1 MTDFHFASADVLDN
15 LGSAAVRYKHNIH
28 ALKLLRTLKDHGG
41 TPTPAEQAAL
51 SRYVGWGSSELI
63 NKAFPK
69 SELGQPT
76 KEIEALLTEDEITHL
91 RSSSLSAFFTPL
103 PIIAALYDTL
113 EYLGLGT
120 FSTFRLLDPAA
131 GIGHFI
137 GAMPTHLRDKANC
150 VAVEIDPVSTA
161 IAGLLYPSI
170 KLHQQ
175 PFEDVSLPKDFFD
188 LVIGNVPFGDY
199 PVADNSINE
208 KYLKQQIHDYFF
220 VKAVAL
226 AKPGAIIAFLT
237 STGTLD
243 KKDNRVRRHLSK
255 HAELL
260 TALRLPNDVFKH
272 NAGTQVVTD
281 LVLLRKRVRPDEAAP
296 DREPWIH
303 SEEATFPLRKGGTS
317 TTIINR
323 TFIDDPSRI
332 LGTPMIAPSMYGGSE
347 QLIVTPNKSD
357 LRQAIVDAVRTTLP
371 HDLLLS
377 AIHSQTS
384 HAPKLLSDQGIN
396 QDAQSELNAATSS
409 FHANQTQGAR
419 ATALVDIYAAAKSV
433 LNLQLL
439 EGNDTELQAAQ
450 ATLNT
455 RYDNFTS
462 RFGYINSKQNQ
473 KLFRRD
479 NPFVSF
485 LRALEEK
492 TPAGRFTKAKLFHS
506 RTINTHRPA
515 AHASTPHEALLH
527 CLNDRGCVD
536 LDFIAALLRTP
547 KADAIAGLTG
557 LVFQTPTGDWVTAD
571 EYLSGNVRA
580 KLLEAQAAAAIDPTF
595 QHNVDALK
603 TVQPRPLG
611 AGEIIARLGAGWV
624 PEEIVTAF
632 ATALVPDYN
641 GKITYNAPLARW
653 IVPRASYNAATTFEA
668 TQRWGTPRAHAIELL
683 EDALNLRRT
692 AVYDEKGKGK
702 DKVRVLNLVE
712 TAAAQ
717 AKLTEI
723 KDHFM
728 DWVWD
733 DPDREQELCDRYNHT
748 FNVYR
753 ARQFDGSHLTLP
765 GSATSQIL
773 KPHQKD
779 SVWRALQTK
788 SGLLPNHPTGSG
800 KTYIGIAS
808 AMELRRLGLASK
820 PLVTVPPI
828 AVSTWVAQA
837 QSLYPTIRL
846 LTTDVN
852 DFTKERRGETL
863 SRIATGD
870 WDLIIVPHSSFKLLP
885 LMPATLRRFVQREID
900 TLRSYIADLENE
912 DDFASRRSIKQLERQ
927 AKTLEAQLK
936 EEDGAIRRDDERTI
950 TWEELGVD
958 ALIVDEFDA
967 FKNLGFATKMTRIA
981 GLPNSHSQQAF
992 DMYLKIQ
999 YLREHGGRV
1008 IALTATAISNTVA
1021 EIYTLQ
1027 RYLQPD
1033 LLEQLGLSHFDAW
1046 AQMFGDTVTELE
1058 LKVDGSGWRQHSR
1071 FAKFVNVPELSRQ
1084 LQQVLDIKTKKDL
1097 NLPTPALIGGS
1108 SIIEEIE
1115 QSPAQQ
1121 AFTQS
1126 LADRADAIK
1135 TGRVKPNEDNMLM
1148 VTSDGRKAALDI
1160 RLVRPDL
1167 PEDPDSKI
1175 NHVANNVH
1183 AVWQRTHT
1191 NAGAQLLFLDLSVP
1205 KSSDSQCLLPEKGGE
1220 LESEETPT
1228 ERLLRQ
1234 SLYHEIKRKLIRTGI
1249 PADEIQFIHSANTQ
1263 TKKARLIEA
1272 VNAGKVRVLLGSTS
1286 KMGVAMNAQE
1296 RLIALH
1302 HIDAPWRPRDVEQRE
1317 GRILRQGNIFDA
1329 VFIFL
1334 YVTKGSMDCYT
1345 WQILESKA
1353 RFIHQILSG
1362 EITQRTA
1369 EDIGDMVL
1377 TTAQVK
1383 AIASGNPQV
1392 MQRVQLELNLI
1403 KLERLRAAYYNNRA
1417 TMRHELSYLPNL
1429 VNICQTEI
1437 DWHKQA
1443 LTARQPPL
1451 LDNTFAI
1458 RLKKTL
1464 TDQSFA
1470 LINERQEAGRT
1481 LRHLSSLAASA
1492 LNKAKSGTD
1501 IHEHVGNYRGFNLFL
1516 HTNSNIFQIN
1526 SLFTDYIEIHLV
1538 PENETRPY
1546 GVRPY
1551 TAAIT
1556 DTDVGIIQSIDHQL
1570 RSIDQY
1576 LGDAT
1581 STHTRLTKKIT
1592 DLQNEVS
1599 QPWKHLTDYRQM
1611 RHDYEQVAIELQ
1623 SKGITVESAVR
1634 FTNLTEEELA
1644 VVPLNTLPQPTQPV
1658 YLIQTN
1664 TRNPFTGREPD
1675 LIIAPNDPRN
1685 TLTQTHPVGTLA
1697 TVPLSTPANDSFFNT
1712 PDVTPEPIN
1721 LDRVLQLGFDFLF
1734 VDGEPQP
1741 HLHP

>member
-1 MTDFHFASADVLDN
+1 MTDFQFASPDVLNN
-15 LGSAAVRYKHNIH
+15 LGSAAVRYKQNLQ
-28 ALKLLRTLKDHGG
+28 ALKILRTLKHQGG
-41 TPTPAEQAAL
+41 TPTTAEQTIL

-63 NKAFPK
+63 NKAFPR
-69 SELGQPT
+69 SELGEPT
-76 KEIEALLTEDEITHL
+76 KELEALLSEDEITQL

-103 PIIAALYDTL
+103 PIIAAIYDIL
-113 EYLGLGT
+113 DYLGL
-120 FSTFRLLDPAA
+120 STLSSLRILEPAA
-131 GIGHFI
+131 GIGHFF
-137 GAMPTHLRDKANC
+137 GAMPTHLREKANC
-150 VAVEIDPVSTA
+150 VAVEIDQISAA
-161 IAGLLYPSI
+161 ITELLYPST
-170 KLHQQ
+170 KLHHQ
-175 PFEDVSLPKDFFD
+175 PFEDVGLPKDFFD
-188 LVIGNVPFGDY
+188 LIIGNVPFGDY
-199 PVADNSINE
+199 PVADSSISD

-243 KKDNRVRRHLSK
+243 KKDDRVRRHLSK

-272 NAGTQVVTD
+272 NAGTQVITD
-281 LVLLRKRVRPDEAAP
+281 LVLLRKRVTPDETAP

-303 SEEATFPLRKGGTS
+303 SEETSFPLRKGGTS

-347 QLIVTPNKSD
+347 QLLVNPNNAD
-357 LRQAIVDAVRTTLP
+357 LRQAIIDAVRTTLP
-371 HDLLLS
+371 HNLLLPTTQSHTPQGPKALS
-377 AIHSQTS
+377 AE
-384 HAPKLLSDQGIN
+384 GI
-396 QDAQSELNAATSS
+396 QEDAHSELNAETSS

-419 ATALVDIYAAAKSV
+419 ATALVDIYAAAKTV

-439 EGNDTELQAAQ
+439 EGNDSELQLAQ

-492 TPAGRFTKAKLFHS
+492 TPTGGFIKAKLFHS

-515 AHASTPHEALLH
+515 AQASTPHEALLH
-527 CLNDRGCVD
+527 CLNERGSVD
-536 LDFIAALLRTP
+536 LDFISALLRTP
-547 KADAIAGLTG
+547 TTDVIASLKGLI
-557 LVFQTPTGDWVTAD
+557 FQTPTGNWVTAD
-571 EYLSGNVRA
+571 DYLSGNVRA
-580 KLLEAQAAAAIDPTF
+580 KLLEAEAAAAIDPIF
-595 QHNVDALK
+595 EHNVHALR

-641 GKITYNAPLARW
+641 GQITYNAPLARW
-653 IVPRASYNAATTFEA
+653 IVPCASYNAAHTFEA
-668 TQRWGTPRAHAIELL
+668 TQRWGTPRVHAIELL

-692 AVYDEKGKGK
+692 AVYDQKGTGK

-728 DWVWD
+728 EWVWD
-733 DPDREQELCDRYNHT
+733 DPNREQELCDRYNHT

-753 ARQFDGSHLTLP
+753 ARHFDGSHLTLP
-765 GSATSQIL
+765 GSATSQTL
-773 KPHQKD
+773 QPHQKD

-788 SGLLPNHPTGSG
+788 TGLLPNHPTGSG

-808 AMELRRLGLASK
+808 AMELRRLGLVSK

-828 AVSTWVAQA
+828 AVSTWIAQA

-852 DFTKERRGETL
+852 DFTRERRGETL

-900 TLRSYIADLENE
+900 TLRSHITDLESE

-958 ALIVDEFDA
+958 YLIVDEFDA
-967 FKNLGFATKMTRIA
+967 FKNLAFATKMTRIA

-992 DMYLKIQ
+992 DMHVKIQ

-1008 IALTATAISNTVA
+1008 LALTATAISNTVA
-1021 EIYTLQ
+1021 EIYTVQ
-1027 RYLQPD
+1027 RYLQPEV
-1033 LLEQLGLSHFDAW
+1033 LEQLGLSHFDAW

-1058 LKVDGSGWRQHSR
+1058 LKVDGSGWRQHTR

-1115 QSPAQQ
+1115 PSPAQQ
-1121 AFTQS
+1121 EFTQT

-1135 TGRVKPNEDNMLM
+1135 TCRVKPNQDNMLM

-1167 PEDPDSKI
+1167 PEDPDGKI

-1205 KSSDSQCLLPEKGGE
+1205 KSRDLLDTATAQ
-1220 LESEETPT
+1220 LESSEETAT

-1234 SLYHEIKRKLIRTGI
+1234 SLYHEIKTKLIRKGI
-1249 PADEIQFIHSANTQ
+1249 PADEIQFIHSADTQ

-1272 VNAGKVRVLLGSTS
+1272 VNAGKVRILLGSTS

-1369 EDIGDMVL
+1369 EDIGEMVL

-1403 KLERLRAAYYNNRA
+1403 KLERLRAAYYNNRSS
-1417 TMRHELSYLPNL
+1417 MRHELSYLPNR
-1429 VNICQTEI
+1429 VNIHQTEI

-1443 LTARQPPL
+1443 LTKRQPPL
-1451 LDNTFAI
+1451 LDDRFAI

-1464 TDQSFA
+1464 ADESFA
-1470 LINERQEAGRT
+1470 LVDKRQEAGRI
-1481 LRHLSSLAASA
+1481 LRHLSSLASSA
-1492 LNKAKSGTD
+1492 LNKATPGTY

-1516 HTNSNIFQIN
+1516 HTNANIFQTQ
-1526 SLFTDYIEIHLV
+1526 FT
-1538 PENETRPY
+1538 
-1546 GVRPY
+1546 
-1551 TAAIT
+1551 
-1556 DTDVGIIQSIDHQL
+1556 
-1570 RSIDQY
+1570 
-1576 LGDAT
+1576 
-1581 STHTRLTKKIT
+1581 
-1592 DLQNEVS
+1592 
-1599 QPWKHLTDYRQM
+1599 
-1611 RHDYEQVAIELQ
+1611 
-1623 SKGITVESAVR
+1623 
-1634 FTNLTEEELA
+1634 
-1644 VVPLNTLPQPTQPV
+1644 V
-1658 YLIQTN
+1658 Y
-1664 TRNPFTGREPD
+1664 
-1675 LIIAPNDPRN
+1675 
-1685 TLTQTHPVGTLA
+1685 
-1697 TVPLSTPANDSFFNT
+1697 
-1712 PDVTPEPIN
+1712 
-1721 LDRVLQLGFDFLF
+1721 
-1734 VDGEPQP
+1734 
-1741 HLHP
+1741 

>member
-1 MTDFHFASADVLDN
+1 MTDFQFASPDVLNN
-15 LGSAAVRYKHNIH
+15 LGSAAVRYKQNVE
-28 ALKLLRTLKDHGG
+28 ALKVLRTLKDQGG
-41 TPTPAEQAAL
+41 APTTTEQTAL

-63 NKAFPK
+63 NKAFPR
-69 SELGQPT
+69 SELGEPT
-76 KEIEALLTEDEITHL
+76 KEIKALLTEDEIAQL

-103 PIIAALYDTL
+103 PIVAAIYDIL
-113 EYLGLGT
+113 DYLGLAT
-120 FSTFRLLDPAA
+120 LSSPRILDPAA
-131 GIGHFI
+131 GTGHFI
-137 GAMPTHLRDKANC
+137 GAMPTHLREKANC
-150 VAVEIDPVSTA
+150 VAVEIDRISAA
-161 IAGLLYPSI
+161 ITGLLYPST

-199 PVADNSINE
+199 PVADSSISE

-243 KKDNRVRRHLSK
+243 KKDNRTRRHLSTY
-255 HAELL
+255 AELL

-272 NAGTQVVTD
+272 NAGTQVITD
-281 LVLLRKRVRPDEAAP
+281 LILLRKRITPDETAP

-303 SEEATFPLRKGGTS
+303 SEEASYPLRKGGTS
-317 TTIINR
+317 TTTINR

-347 QLIVTPNKSD
+347 QLIVTPNNAD
-357 LRQAIVDAVRTTLP
+357 LRQAIVDAVRTALP
-371 HDLLLS
+371 QNVLLP
-377 AIHSQTS
+377 AIHSPALHGPTV
-384 HAPKLLSDQGIN
+384 LSEQGIH
-396 QDAQSELNAATSS
+396 QEAHSELNAASS
-409 FHANQTQGAR
+409 CFHANHTQGSR
-419 ATALVDIYAAAKSV
+419 ATALVDIYAAAKTV

-439 EGNDTELQAAQ
+439 DSDDSDLQSAQ
-450 ATLNT
+450 AKLNSL
-455 RYDNFTS
+455 YDNFTS

-492 TPAGRFTKAKLFHS
+492 TPTGRFTKAKLFHA

-515 AHASTPHEALLH
+515 TQANNPHEALLH
-527 CLNDRGCVD
+527 CLNERGSVD
-536 LDFIAALLRTP
+536 LDFIATLARTAKP
-547 KADAIAGLTG
+547 DVIASLTG
-557 LVFQTPTGDWVTAD
+557 LIFQTPTGNWITAD

-580 KLLEAQAAAAIDPTF
+580 KQLEAEAAAAIDQTF
-595 QHNVDALK
+595 QQNVDALRA
-603 TVQPRPLG
+603 VQPRRLG
-611 AGEIIARLGAGWV
+611 AGEIIARLGAAWV

-632 ATALVPDYN
+632 ANALVPDYN
-641 GKITYNAPLARW
+641 GQITYNAPLARW
-653 IVPRASYNAATTFEA
+653 IVPRASYTAATTFEA

-712 TAAAQ
+712 TVAAQ

-728 DWVWD
+728 EWVWE
-733 DPDREQELCDRYNHT
+733 DPDREQKLCELYNQR

-765 GSATSQIL
+765 GTATTETL

-788 SGLLPNHPTGSG
+788 TGLLPNHPVGSG

-808 AMELRRLGLASK
+808 AMELRRLGLATK
-820 PLVTVPPI
+820 PLVTVPSI
-828 AVSTWVAQA
+828 AVSTWITQA
-837 QSLYPTIRL
+837 QTLYPTIRL
-846 LTTDVN
+846 LTTEAN

-900 TLRSYIADLENE
+900 TLRSYILDLENE
-912 DDFASRRSIKQLERQ
+912 EDMASRRSIKQLERQ
-927 AKTLEAQLK
+927 AKILEAQLK
-936 EEDGAIRRDDERTI
+936 EADGAIRRDDETTI

-967 FKNLGFATKMTRIA
+967 FKNLGFATKMSRIA

-992 DMYLKIQ
+992 DMHVKIQ
-999 YLREHGGRV
+999 YLREHGGRM

-1021 EIYTLQ
+1021 EIYTVQ
-1027 RYLQPD
+1027 RYLQPE

-1084 LQQVLDIKTKKDL
+1084 LQQVLDIKTKRDL
-1097 NLPTPALIGGS
+1097 NLPTPTLIGGS

-1115 QSPAQQ
+1115 PSPAQLE
-1121 AFTQS
+1121 FTQT
-1126 LADRADAIK
+1126 LALRADAIK
-1135 TGRVKPNEDNMLM
+1135 TCKVKPNEDNMLL

-1205 KSSDSQCLLPEKGGE
+1205 RSTNSQCVLPDIAGGE
-1220 LESEETPT
+1220 LESNEETAT
-1228 ERLLRQ
+1228 ERCLRL
-1234 SLYHEIKRKLIRTGI
+1234 SLYHEIKDKLIRKGI
-1249 PADEIQFIHSANTQ
+1249 PADEIQFVHSADTQ
-1263 TKKARLIEA
+1263 TKKARLIEE
-1272 VNAGKVRVLLGSTS
+1272 VNAGKVRILLGSTS

-1317 GRILRQGNIFDA
+1317 GRILRQGNVFDA

-1403 KLERLRAAYYNNRA
+1403 KLERLRAAYYNNRSA
-1417 TMRHELSYLPNL
+1417 MRHELSYLPDQ
-1429 VNICQTEI
+1429 VKSTQSEI
-1437 DWHKQA
+1437 DWHQQSVA
-1443 LTARQPPL
+1443 IRQPPL
-1451 LDNTFAI
+1451 LDDNFAI
-1458 RLKKTL
+1458 RLKKTFKDEHF
-1464 TDQSFA
+1464 TV
-1470 LINERQEAGRT
+1470 ITKRQDAGHL
-1481 LRHLSSLAASA
+1481 LRHLTSLASSA
-1492 LNKAKSGTD
+1492 INKAKKGSQV
-1501 IHEHVGNYRGFNLFL
+1501 HEHVGAYRGFNIFL
-1516 HTNSNIFQIN
+1516 HGFSDIFQFN
-1526 SLFTDYIEIHLV
+1526 SLFNANIEIRLY
-1538 PENETRPY
+1538 PENGARPY
-1546 GVRPY
+1546 Y
-1551 TAAIT
+1551 AAIT
-1556 DTDVGIIQSIDHQL
+1556 DTDAGIIQSIDHQL
-1570 RSIDQY
+1570 RSIDNY
-1576 LGDAT
+1576 LHDAT
-1581 STHTRLTKKIT
+1581 TRKHRLEKKLA
-1592 DLQNEVS
+1592 DLQNEVT
-1599 QPWKHLTDYRQM
+1599 QPWKHLTEYRQM
-1611 RHDYEQVAIELQ
+1611 RRHYEQLAIELQ
-1623 SKGITVESAVR
+1623 SKGISVESAVR
-1634 FTNLTEEELA
+1634 FTNLTAEELA
-1644 VVPLNTLPQPTQPV
+1644 VAPEHTFPQQPQPIYT
-1658 YLIQTN
+1658 IQTN
-1664 TRNPFTGREPD
+1664 NRNPFTGREPD
-1675 LIIAPNDPRN
+1675 LIIAPNDPRK
-1685 TLTQTHPVGTLA
+1685 TLTQSTSSVGTL
-1697 TVPLSTPANDSFFNT
+1697 TTIPLTTSANEALFTT
-1712 PDVTPEPIN
+1712 PDKTPTPIN
-1721 LDRVLQLGFDFLF
+1721 LDRVVQLGFDFLF
-1734 VDGEPQP
+1734 FEHEPQAE
-1741 HLHP
+1741 LHP

>member
-1 MTDFHFASADVLDN
+1 MDFEFPSPDALNH
-15 LGSAAVRYKHNIH
+15 LGSAAVRYKQNIH
-28 ALKLLRTLKDHGG
+28 ALTLLHALKANGA
-41 TPTPAEQAAL
+41 TPTSADATVL

-63 NKAFPK
+63 NRAFPQ
-69 SELGQPT
+69 SQHGEPT
-76 KEIEALLTEDEITHL
+76 NEIQALLTEDEIEGL

-103 PIIAALYDTL
+103 PVIAAIYDIL
-113 EYLGLGT
+113 EYLGLSN
-120 FSTFRLLDPAA
+120 FASLRILDPAA
-131 GIGHFI
+131 GTGHFI
-137 GAMPTHLRDKANC
+137 GAMPTQFRQRADC
-150 VAVEIDPVSTA
+150 VAVEIDSLSASITR
-161 IAGLLYPSI
+161 LLYPSI

-188 LVIGNVPFGDY
+188 LVVGNVPFGDY
-199 PVADNSINE
+199 PVADSSISE

-226 AKPGAIIAFLT
+226 AKPGAVTAFIT

-243 KKDNRVRRHLSK
+243 KKDDRVRRHLST

-272 NAGTQVVTD
+272 NAGTQVNTD
-281 LVLLRKRVRPDEAAP
+281 LILLRKRMTPDHTAP
-296 DREPWIH
+296 DREQWIH
-303 SEEATFPLRKGGTS
+303 TEEASFPLRKGGTA
-317 TTIINR
+317 TTTINR

-332 LGTPMIAPSMYGGSE
+332 LGTAMFAPSMYGGSE
-347 QLIVTPNKSD
+347 QLIVTPNNTD
-357 LRQAIVDAVRTTLP
+357 LRQAILDAVRTTLP
-371 HDLLLS
+371 QNLLIP
-377 AIHSQTS
+377 AIHSHKS
-384 HAPKLLSDQGIN
+384 HPPSVLSEQAIQHDT
-396 QDAQSELNAATSS
+396 QSELNAATTP

-419 ATALVDIYAAAKSV
+419 AAALVEIYAAAKTV

-439 EGNDTELQAAQ
+439 DTTDSELQSAQ

-455 RYDNFTS
+455 LYDNFTS
-462 RFGYINSKQNQ
+462 RFGYINSKDNQ

-492 TPAGRFTKAKLFHS
+492 TPTGGFTKARLFHA

-515 AHASTPHEALLH
+515 TQASNPQEALLH
-527 CLNDRGCVD
+527 CLNEQGSVD
-536 LDFIAALLRTP
+536 LDFIATLSRTA
-547 KADAIAGLTG
+547 KADVIASLTG
-557 LVFQTPTGDWVTAD
+557 LIFQTPTGNWVTAD
-571 EYLSGNVRA
+571 EYLSGDVRS
-580 KLLEAQAAAAIDPTF
+580 KLLEAESAAAIDSTF
-595 QHNVDALK
+595 QQNVDALRA
-603 TVQPRPLG
+603 VQPRPLG
-611 AGEIIARLGAGWV
+611 AGEIVARLGAGWV
-624 PEEIVTAF
+624 PEQIVSDF

-641 GKITYNAPLARW
+641 EQITYNAALARW
-653 IVPRASYNAATTFEA
+653 IVPSASYTAATSFEA
-668 TQRWGTPRAHAIELL
+668 TQRWGTRRAHAIELL

-692 AVYDEKGKGK
+692 AVYDKTGKGK
-702 DKVRVLNLVE
+702 KPVRVLNLVE

-728 DWVWD
+728 EWVWD
-733 DPDREQELCDRYNHT
+733 DPDREQQLCDLYNQR

-765 GSATSQIL
+765 GSATSETL

-788 SGLLPNHPTGSG
+788 TGLLPNHPTGSG

-808 AMELRRLGLASK
+808 AMELRRLGLANK
-820 PLVTVPPI
+820 PLVTVPSI
-828 AVSTWVAQA
+828 ALSTWVTQA
-837 QSLYPTIRL
+837 QTLYPTIRL
-846 LTTDVN
+846 LTADN
-852 DFTKERRGETL
+852 DDFSKERRGETL

-870 WDLIIVPHSSFKLLP
+870 WDLIIIPHSSYKLLP
-885 LMPATLRRFVQREID
+885 LMPATVRRFVQREID
-900 TLRSYIADLENE
+900 TLRSHILDLQK
-912 DDFASRRSIKQLERQ
+912 DDDTASRRSIKQLERQ
-927 AKTLEAQLK
+927 AKILEAQLK
-936 EEDGAIRRDDERTI
+936 EDDGVIRRDDERTI

-958 ALIVDEFDA
+958 ALFVDEFDA
-967 FKNLGFATKMTRIA
+967 FKNLSFATKMSRIA

-992 DMYLKIQ
+992 DMHMKIQ
-999 YLREHGGRV
+999 YLREQGGRV

-1021 EIYTLQ
+1021 EIYTIQ
-1027 RYLQPD
+1027 RYLQPE
-1033 LLEQLGLSHFDAW
+1033 LLKQLGLSHFDAW

-1108 SIIEEIE
+1108 CIIEEIE
-1115 QSPAQQ
+1115 PSPAQVD
-1121 AFTQS
+1121 FTQT

-1135 TGRVKPNEDNMLM
+1135 FRRVKPYDDNMLM

-1160 RLVRPDL
+1160 RLVRPEL

-1175 NHVANNVH
+1175 NHVARNVH

-1191 NAGAQLLFLDLSVP
+1191 NVGAQLLFLDLSVP
-1205 KSSDSQCLLPEKGGE
+1205 RSTTSQCVAPDNAASE
-1220 LESEETPT
+1220 LETSEETPT
-1228 ERLLRQ
+1228 ERFLRQ
-1234 SLYHEIKRKLIRTGI
+1234 SLYHELKNRLIQKGI

-1263 TKKARLIEA
+1263 TKKARLIED
-1272 VNAGKVRVLLGSTS
+1272 VNAGKVRILIGSTS

-1417 TMRHELSYLPNL
+1417 SMRHELSYLPKRG
-1429 VNICQTEI
+1429 NIYQTEI

-1443 LTARQPPL
+1443 LSMRQPPL
-1451 LDNTFAI
+1451 LDDRFAV

-1464 TDQSFA
+1464 ADKSFT
-1470 LINERQEAGRT
+1470 LVDKRQEAGRI

-1492 LNKAKSGTD
+1492 VNKAKSGTD

-1516 HTNSNIFQIN
+1516 HTNSNIFNIN

-1538 PENETRPY
+1538 PENQTRPN

-1551 TAAIT
+1551 TASIT

-1570 RSIDQY
+1570 RSIETY
-1576 LGDAT
+1576 LDDAT
-1581 STHTRLTKKIT
+1581 TRKTRLDKQLA
-1592 DLQNEVS
+1592 DLQNEVN
-1599 QPWKHLTDYRQM
+1599 QPWKHLPEYRQL
-1611 RHDYEQVAIELQ
+1611 RHRYEQLAIQLQ
-1623 SKGITVESAVR
+1623 KEGISVDSVT
-1634 FTNLTEEELA
+1634 FTSLTPEELA
-1644 VVPLNTLPQPTQPV
+1644 VAPDLTLPQPAQPIFT
-1658 YLIQTN
+1658 LQTDN
-1664 TRNPFTGREPD
+1664 RNPFTGREPE
-1675 LIIAPNDPRN
+1675 LIIAPHDPRKSV
-1685 TLTQTHPVGTLA
+1685 TPSMVGTSA
-1697 TVPLSTPANDSFFNT
+1697 TMPLTTSSNDMIIT
-1712 PDVTPEPIN
+1712 PDVSPLPID
-1721 LDRVLQLGFDFLF
+1721 LDHVVQLGFDFLF
-1734 VDGEPQP
+1734 FERDPQP
-1741 HLHP
+1741 ELHP

>member
-1 MTDFHFASADVLDN
+1 MTDFQFISPDVLNN
-15 LGSAAVRYKHNIH
+15 LGSASVRYQQNIQ
-28 ALKLLRTLKDHGG
+28 ALRILRTLKDRGG
-41 TPTPAEQAAL
+41 ILTSAEQTAL

-63 NKAFPK
+63 KKAFPQ
-69 SELGQPT
+69 SELGEPT
-76 KEIEALLTEDEITHL
+76 KEIEALLSEDEITQL
-91 RSSSLSAFFTPL
+91 RSSTLSAFFTPL
-103 PIIAALYDTL
+103 PIIAAIYDIL
-113 EYLGLGT
+113 DYLGLAT
-120 FSTFRLLDPAA
+120 LSSVRILDPAA

-137 GAMPTHLRDKANC
+137 GAMPTHLREKADC
-150 VAVEIDPVSTA
+150 VAVEIDQVSAA
-161 IAGLLYPSI
+161 ITGLLYPST

-175 PFEDVSLPKDFFD
+175 PFEDVNLPKGFFD
-188 LVIGNVPFGDY
+188 VVIGNVPFGDY
-199 PVADNSINE
+199 PVADNSISE

-220 VKAVAL
+220 VKAVSL

-255 HAELL
+255 QAELL

-272 NAGTQVVTD
+272 NAGTPVITD
-281 LVLLRKRVRPDEAAP
+281 LVLLRKRVTPDETAP

-303 SEEATFPLRKGGTS
+303 SEEASFPLRKGGTS
-317 TTIINR
+317 TTTINR

-332 LGTPMIAPSMYGGSE
+332 LGTPMIGPSMYGGSE
-347 QLIVTPNKSD
+347 QLIVTSTNAD
-357 LRQAIVDAVRTTLP
+357 LRRTIVNAVRTILP
-371 HDLLLS
+371 QNLLVP

-384 HAPKLLSDQGIN
+384 QRPKVLSEQGIQ
-396 QDAQSELNAATSS
+396 QDAQSELNAATTS
-409 FHANQTQGAR
+409 FHANQTQGVR
-419 ATALVDIYAAAKSV
+419 ATALVEIYAAAKTV
-433 LNLQLL
+433 LNVQLL
-439 EGNDTELQAAQ
+439 DSNDSELQSAQ

-455 RYDNFTS
+455 LYDNFTS

-492 TPAGRFTKAKLFHS
+492 TPTGGFTRAKLFHA

-515 AHASTPHEALLH
+515 TQASNPQEALLH
-527 CLNDRGCVD
+527 CLNERGSLD
-536 LDFIAALLRTP
+536 LDFISTLSRTA
-547 KADAIAGLTG
+547 KADVIASLTG
-557 LVFQTPTGDWVTAD
+557 LIFQTPTGTWVTAD
-571 EYLSGNVRA
+571 KYLSGDVRS
-580 KLLEAQAAAAIDPTF
+580 KLLEAEAAAAIDPTF
-595 QHNVDALK
+595 QQNVDALK
-603 TVQPRPLG
+603 AVQPRPLA

-632 ATALVPDYN
+632 ANALVPDYN
-641 GKITYNAPLARW
+641 EQITYNAPLARW
-653 IVPRASYNAATTFEA
+653 IVPRASYTAATSFDA
-668 TQRWGTPRAHAIELL
+668 TQRWGTRRAHAIELL
-683 EDALNLRRT
+683 EDGLNLRRT
-692 AVYDEKGKGK
+692 VVYDEKGKGK
-702 DKVRVLNLVE
+702 DKIRVLNLVE

-728 DWVWD
+728 EWVWD
-733 DPDREQELCDRYNHT
+733 DPDREQKLCDLYNQR

-753 ARQFDGSHLTLP
+753 ARQFDGSLLTLP
-765 GSATSQIL
+765 GSATSEVL

-788 SGLLPNHPTGSG
+788 TGLLPNHPVGSG

-808 AMELRRLGLASK
+808 AMELRRLGLANK
-820 PLVTVPPI
+820 PLVTVPSI
-828 AVSTWVAQA
+828 AISTWVTQA
-837 QSLYPTIRL
+837 QTLYPTIRL
-846 LTTDVN
+846 LTTDAN

-900 TLRSYIADLENE
+900 TLRAYILDLENE
-912 DDFASRRSIKQLERQ
+912 DDMASRRSIKQLERQ
-927 AKTLEAQLK
+927 VKTLEAQLK
-936 EEDGAIRRDDERTI
+936 EESGVIRRDDERTI

-981 GLPNSHSQQAF
+981 GLSNSHSQQAF
-992 DMYLKIQ
+992 DMHVKIQ

-1027 RYLQPD
+1027 RYLQPE

-1097 NLPTPALIGGS
+1097 NLPTPALVGGS
-1108 SIIEEIE
+1108 SIIEEIDP
-1115 QSPAQQ
+1115 SPAQLE
-1121 AFTQS
+1121 FVRT
-1126 LADRADAIK
+1126 LALRADAIK
-1135 TGRVKPNEDNMLM
+1135 TGSVRPNEDNMLM

-1183 AVWQRTHT
+1183 AIWQRTHS

-1205 KSSDSQCLLPEKGGE
+1205 KSTNSQCVPPDIAAAE
-1220 LESEETPT
+1220 LESNEETPT
-1228 ERLLRQ
+1228 ERFLRQ
-1234 SLYHEIKRKLIRTGI
+1234 SLYHEIKNKLIRKGI
-1249 PADEIQFIHSANTQ
+1249 LPDEIQFVHSADTQ
-1263 TKKARLIEA
+1263 TKKARLIED
-1272 VNAGKVRVLLGSTS
+1272 VNAGKVRILLGSTS

-1334 YVTKGSMDCYT
+1334 YVTKGTMDCYT

-1403 KLERLRAAYYNNRA
+1403 KLERLRAAYYNNRSS
-1417 TMRHELSYLPNL
+1417 MRHELSYLPDH
-1429 VNICQTEI
+1429 ITSTQSEI
-1437 DWHKQA
+1437 DWHQQS
-1443 LTARQPPL
+1443 LTTRQPPL
-1451 LDNTFAI
+1451 LDDNFVVS
-1458 RLKKTL
+1458 LKKTFDDKRF
-1464 TDQSFA
+1464 TP
-1470 LINERQEAGRT
+1470 ITKRKEAGRI
-1481 LRHLSSLAASA
+1481 LRHLSSLASSA
-1492 LNKAKSGTD
+1492 LNKAKKGTQV
-1501 IHEHVGNYRGFNLFL
+1501 HEHVGAYRGFNIFL
-1516 HTNSNIFQIN
+1516 HGSSEIFQLN
-1526 SLFTDYIEIHLV
+1526 SLFNASIEIRLY
-1538 PENETRPY
+1538 PKNGTRPY
-1546 GVRPY
+1546 Y
-1551 TAAIT
+1551 ATIT

-1570 RSIDQY
+1570 RSIEDY
-1576 LGDAT
+1576 LHDAT
-1581 STHTRLTKKIT
+1581 TRKHRLDKKLA
-1592 DLQNEVS
+1592 DLQNEVT

-1611 RHDYEQVAIELQ
+1611 RHDYERLAIELQ
-1623 SKGITVESAVR
+1623 SQGINVESAVR

-1644 VVPLNTLPQPTQPV
+1644 VAPEHTLSQQPQPV
-1658 YLIQTN
+1658 YAIQTN
-1664 TRNPFTGREPD
+1664 HRNPFTGREPD
-1675 LIIAPNDPRN
+1675 LIIAPNDPRKSV
-1685 TLTQTHPVGTLA
+1685 TQSTHSLGTSATSPLTTSSTA
-1697 TVPLSTPANDSFFNT
+1697 TTITTPAES
-1712 PDVTPEPIN
+1712 PARIN
-1721 LDRVLQLGFDFLF
+1721 LDSVVQLGFDFLF
-1734 VDGEPQP
+1734 FEREPQP
-1741 HLHP
+1741 QLHP

>member
-1 MTDFHFASADVLDN
+1 MTDFQFASTDVLNN
-15 LGSAAVRYKHNIH
+15 LGSAAVRYKQNLQ
-28 ALKLLRTLKDHGG
+28 ALKLLRTLKDQGG
-41 TPTPAEQAAL
+41 TPTTAEQTIL

-69 SELGQPT
+69 AELGEPT
-76 KEIEALLTEDEITHL
+76 KEIEALLNEDEISQL

-103 PIIAALYDTL
+103 PIIAAVYDAL
-113 EYLGLGT
+113 DYLGLGT
-120 FSTFRLLDPAA
+120 LSSFRVLDPAA

-137 GAMPTHLRDKANC
+137 GAMPTHLREKANC
-150 VAVEIDPVSTA
+150 VAVEIDHVSASIT
-161 IAGLLYPSI
+161 GLLYPTI
-170 KLHQQ
+170 QLHEQ
-175 PFEDVSLPKDFFD
+175 PFEDVKLPKDFFD

-199 PVADNSINE
+199 PIADSSISE

-226 AKPGAIIAFLT
+226 AKPGAIVAFLT

-243 KKDNRVRRHLSK
+243 KKDDRVRRYLSK

-260 TALRLPNDVFKH
+260 TALRLPNDIFKH
-272 NAGTQVVTD
+272 NAGTQVITD
-281 LVLLRKRVRPDEAAP
+281 LVLLRKRVNPDETAP

-303 SEEATFPLRKGGTS
+303 SEEASFLLRKGGTS
-317 TTIINR
+317 TTTINR

-347 QLIVTPNKSD
+347 QLIVTPNSAD
-357 LRQAIVDAVRTTLP
+357 IRQEILNAVRTTLP
-371 HDLLLS
+371 QNLLLP

-384 HAPKLLSDQGIN
+384 HGPKVLSEQVIQ
-396 QDAQSELNAATSS
+396 QDAKSELKPATSS

-419 ATALVDIYAAAKSV
+419 ATALVDIYAAAKSL

-439 EGNDTELQAAQ
+439 DSNDSKIESAQ
-450 ATLNT
+450 ATLNS

-473 KLFRRD
+473 KLFRCD

-492 TPAGRFTKAKLFHS
+492 TPTGGFTKAKLFHA

-515 AHASTPHEALLH
+515 TQAGNPHEALLH
-527 CLNDRGCVD
+527 CLNEHGSVD
-536 LDFIAALLRTP
+536 LDFIATLSRTP
-547 KADAIAGLTG
+547 RADVITSLTG
-557 LVFQTPTGDWVTAD
+557 IIFQTPGCNWVTAD
-571 EYLSGNVRA
+571 EYLSGDVRT
-580 KLLEAQAAAAIDPTF
+580 KLLEAEAAAAIDPTF

-603 TVQPRPLG
+603 AVQPRPLA

-624 PEEIVTAF
+624 PEEIITAF

-641 GKITYNAPLARW
+641 GQITYNAPLARW
-653 IVPRASYNAATTFEA
+653 IVPRASSTAATTFEA
-668 TQRWGTPRAHAIELL
+668 TQRWGTRRAHAIELL

-728 DWVWD
+728 EWVWD
-733 DPDREQELCDRYNHT
+733 DPDREQQLCELYNHN

-765 GSATSQIL
+765 GSATSETL

-788 SGLLPNHPTGSG
+788 TGLLPNHPVGSG

-808 AMELRRLGLASK
+808 AMEARRLGLANK
-820 PLVTVPPI
+820 PLVTVPSI
-828 AVSTWVAQA
+828 AISTWVTQA
-837 QSLYPTIRL
+837 QTLYPTIRL
-846 LTTDVN
+846 LSTDAT

-885 LMPATLRRFVQREID
+885 LMPATLRRFVQRELD
-900 TLRSYIADLENE
+900 TLRSSILDLEKEN
-912 DDFASRRSIKQLERQ
+912 DLASRRSIKQLERQ

-936 EEDGAIRRDDERTI
+936 EDDGSIRRDDERTI

-967 FKNLGFATKMTRIA
+967 FKNLSFATKMTRIA
-981 GLPNSHSQQAF
+981 GLSNSHSQQAF
-992 DMYLKIQ
+992 DMHVKIQ

-1027 RYLQPD
+1027 RYLQPE
-1033 LLEQLGLSHFDAW
+1033 LLEHLGLSHFDAW

-1115 QSPAQQ
+1115 PSPAQQ
-1121 AFTQS
+1121 EFTQT
-1126 LADRADAIK
+1126 LADRAEAIK
-1135 TGRVKPNEDNMLM
+1135 TCRVKPNQDNMLM

-1205 KSSDSQCLLPEKGGE
+1205 KSNSQYLLPDIAGE
-1220 LESEETPT
+1220 LESTEETPT
-1228 ERLLRQ
+1228 ERFLRQ
-1234 SLYHEIKRKLIRTGI
+1234 SLYHEIKTKLIRKGI
-1249 PADEIQFIHSANTQ
+1249 PADEIQFVHSADTQ

-1272 VNAGKVRVLLGSTS
+1272 VNAGKVRILLGSTS

-1329 VFIFL
+1329 VLIFL

-1369 EDIGDMVL
+1369 EDIGEMVL

-1417 TMRHELSYLPNL
+1417 SMRHELSYLPNQ
-1429 VNICQTEI
+1429 VNIYQTEI
-1437 DWHKQA
+1437 DWHKHA
-1443 LTARQPPL
+1443 LTLRQPPL
-1451 LDNTFAI
+1451 LDDRFAI

-1464 TDQSFA
+1464 ADKSLA
-1470 LINERQEAGRT
+1470 LVDKRQQAGGI
-1481 LRHLSSLAASA
+1481 LRHLSSLASSA
-1492 LNKAKSGTD
+1492 LTKAKSGPH
-1501 IHEHVGNYRGFNLFL
+1501 IHVGNYRGFNLFL
-1516 HTNSNIFQIN
+1516 HINSNIFQT
-1526 SLFTDYIEIHLV
+1526 SPLFADYIEIHLV
-1538 PENETRPY
+1538 PENLTRPN

-1551 TAAIT
+1551 TATIT

-1576 LGDAT
+1576 LDDAT
-1581 STHTRLTKKIT
+1581 SAQARLNKKIT

-1599 QPWKHLTDYRQM
+1599 QPWKHLAEYRQM
-1611 RHDYEQVAIELQ
+1611 RHYYEQLAIELQ
-1623 SKGITVESAVR
+1623 SKGINVESAVR

-1644 VVPLNTLPQPTQPV
+1644 AAPLNTLPQQPQPV
-1658 YLIQTN
+1658 YAIQPN
-1664 TRNPFTGREPD
+1664 NRNPFTGREPD
-1675 LIIAPNDPRN
+1675 LIIAPSDPRKTIPQLTHSIA
-1685 TLTQTHPVGTLA
+1685 TLVIP
-1697 TVPLSTPANDSFFNT
+1697 STTSSNDIIIAT
-1712 PDVTPEPIN
+1712 PDVTPAPIN
-1721 LDRVLQLGFDFLF
+1721 LDRVVQLGFDFALF
-1734 VDGEPQP
+1734 EREPQP
-1741 HLHP
+1741 ELHP